1 MNAKTL
7 TASLIGSLF
16 LFPMSAAAFET
27 RRDYSDFW
35 DRTFVENSVD
45 LADRV
50 EELETAQRS
59 HQQKMDQH
67 EEEYR
72 ILLEGLQYE
81 KSTLER
87 ERGALDQAVAN
98 NELIERD
105 ILSRLALVGAPNHL
119 KRWRLQKSLRN
130 AETILSEDKVL
141 LYQDLEQRE
150 ALLAAETAK
159 IQRKYAAE
167 RRKLQKEESS
177 LKRDIA
183 VLQGTTNYAKTDRR
197 NVFLGSILKPER
209 EDFLFPRRLEH
220 SVQQARRAEQMKTAV
235 TSAKTDNYLT
245 RVQPDVQ
252 SDIAAELA
260 EKNLEQL
267 KMFEKILSESLG
279 SNLSSEELKRFSLEL
294 FMQGN

>member
-1 MNAKTL
+1 MRHA
-7 TASLIGSLF
+7 
-16 LFPMSAAAFET
+16 T
-27 RRDYSDFW
+27 RS
-35 DRTFVENSVD
+35 
-45 LADRV
+45 
-50 EELETAQRS
+50 QR
-59 HQQKMDQH
+59 
-67 EEEYR
+67 
-72 ILLEGLQYE
+72 
-81 KSTLER
+81 
-87 ERGALDQAVAN
+87 
-98 NELIERD
+98 
-105 ILSRLALVGAPNHL
+105 LSR
-119 KRWRLQKSLRN
+119 S
-130 AETILSEDKVL
+130 S
-141 LYQDLEQRE
+141 EQRE

>member
-7 TASLIGSLF
+7 TASLMGSLF

-35 DRTFVENSVD
+35 DRTFEENSVD

-50 EELETAQRS
+50 TELETALRS
-59 HQQKMDQH
+59 HQLQMDQY

-87 ERGALDQAVAN
+87 ERETLDQAVAG

-105 ILSRLALVGAPNHL
+105 ILSSFALVGAPNHL
-119 KRWRLQKSLRN
+119 KRWRLQRSLRN
-130 AETILSEDKVL
+130 AEAILSADKVL

-159 IQRKYAAE
+159 IQRKYAME
-167 RRKLQKEESS
+167 RRKLQKEESF
-177 LKRDIA
+177 LKDEIA
-183 VLQGTTNYAKTDRR
+183 ALQGTTNYAKTDRR

-220 SVQQARRAEQMKTAV
+220 SVQQARRAEQVKAAV
-235 TSAKTDNYLT
+235 KSAKTDNYLT
-245 RVQPDVQ
+245 RVQPEVQ
-252 SDIAAELA
+252 SNLAAELA

-267 KMFEKILSESLG
+267 KMFEKILTESLG

-294 FMQGN
+294 FMQGK